1 MIWSSSDGS
10 KVFGDVIIVGRCDNV
25 PTHKGTTSQHGDVG
39 LTTVAAQLLWK
50 KVLES
55 RKEACQ
61 NAVWHNLF
69 IPQQNVQDL
78 MQSTKIV
85 PLKSQVADRWNLV
98 EEEAQSAT

>member
-10 KVFGDVIIVGRCDNV
+10 KVFGDVIILGHCDNV
-25 PTHKGTTSQHGDVG
+25 PTHKGTTSRHGDVG
-39 LTTVAAQLLWK
+39 LTTIAAQLSWK

-55 RKEACQ
+55 QKEACQ

-78 MQSTKIV
+78 MQST
-85 PLKSQVADRWNLV
+85 
-98 EEEAQSAT
+98 